1 MHELGPKAEEQDE
14 VVVNARADYTP
25 EFKDL
30 VISMM
35 SYHFYDR
42 PTIKMIRSHPWLKGE
57 IP

>member
-1 MHELGPKAEEQDE
+1 MTENIKNELGPKEGEKEE
-14 VVVNARADYTP
+14 VITAFKTRYSP

-42 PTIKMIRSHPWLKGE
+42 PTIK
-57 IP
+57 